1 MVRSEGGDG
10 YGMPHKIVADDDETS
25 LEKGSAWRRPTRN
38 VVENPGYKQS
48 AAIAVEALAVCRKE
62 KLSLCN
68 PVGTRPAVGN
78 CGTAPAKVNIR
89 LTKRLM
95 STS

>member
-1 MVRSEGGDG
+1 MVPSEGGDG

-25 LEKGSAWRRPTRN
+25 LEKGSAWRRPTRD
-38 VVENPGYKQS
+38 VVENPENKQS
-48 AAIAVEALAVCRKE
+48 AAITVEALAVCRTLLE
-62 KLSLCN
+62 LVQRSAT
-68 PVGTRPAVGN
+68 VEQRP
-78 CGTAPAKVNIR
+78 PKVNIR